1 MYVAC
6 RILRAIYLYVGTAKH
21 IRYAT

>member
-6 RILRAIYLYVGTAKH
+6 RILRASRDLSIC
-21 IRYAT
+21 R